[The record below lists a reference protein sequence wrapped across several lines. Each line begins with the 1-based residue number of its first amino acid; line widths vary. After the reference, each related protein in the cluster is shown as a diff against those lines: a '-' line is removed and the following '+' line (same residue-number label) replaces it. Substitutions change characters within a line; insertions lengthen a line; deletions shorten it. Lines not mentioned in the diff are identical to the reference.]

1 MIDAL
6 VPLALLGSGLAAGIL
21 LSTALGIIPLMET
34 FPADRYVYSHRYLW
48 DRYDPFMPICFG
60 LTVVADVVLAA
71 TAPDRVAQVMFA
83 VTAVTLCCVMGIS
96 IVKQVPINRWV
107 KSIDPESLPEDFER
121 LDPRSRWRNWNLL
134 RTVLSCAGFALNI
147 AAASVL

>member
-21 LSTALGIIPLMET
+21 LSTTLGIIPLMET

-48 DRYDPFMPICFG
+48 ARYDPFMPICFG
-60 LTVVADVVLAA
+60 LTVVADVVLAV
-71 TAPDRVAQVMFA
+71 TAPDRVAQFLFA
-83 VTAVTLCCVMGIS
+83 AAAVTLCCVMGIS
-96 IVKQVPINRWV
+96 ITKQVPINRWV
-107 KSIDPESLPEDFER
+107 KSIDPEALPEDFER
-121 LDPRSRWRNWNLL
+121 LDPRSRWRNWNLM
-134 RTVLSCAGFALNI
+134 RTTLSCAGFALTI

>member
-48 DRYDPFMPICFG
+48 GRYDPFMPICFG